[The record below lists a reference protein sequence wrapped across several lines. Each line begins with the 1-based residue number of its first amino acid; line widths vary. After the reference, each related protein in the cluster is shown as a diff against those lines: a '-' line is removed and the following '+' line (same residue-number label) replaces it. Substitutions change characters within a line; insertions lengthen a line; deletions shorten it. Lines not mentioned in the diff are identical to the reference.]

1 MMQVEPM
8 YSNIQF
14 SYQVTQVGGNT
25 IPSFLSYS
33 EDNSLNQKLDFEIL
47 TWDSQDIGK
56 YYI

>member
-8 YSNIQF
+8 YSNIKF
-14 SYQVTQVGGNT
+14 SYQVTQVGGTT

-56 YYI
+56 Y

>member
-14 SYQVTQVGGNT
+14 SYQVTQIGGTT

-47 TWDSQDIGK
+47 TWDSEDIVK
-56 YYI
+56 Y